1 MRSLIA
7 VLVASLVALQPML
20 SFDDSSSEINV
31 VGFSSKFIS
40 EEVNW
45 WEDTRMDRDKNYRH
59 DILDMALEQGKFVVD
74 GKISVLVDFDHMPTE
89 SDETLL
95 IEEVDFIPSWRFHHI
110 PIISGLIDVN
120 RVDDLLEVEG
130 VVFLTL
136 NGELHVLL
144 DNAIGIH
151 HVDTVWD
158 FGYT

>member
-7 VLVASLVALQPML
+7 VLMASLIALQPML
-20 SFDDSSSEINV
+20 SFDDSSNEINV
-31 VGFSSKFIS
+31 VGFSSKSIS

-95 IEEVDFIPSWRFHHI
+95 IEEVGFIPSWRFHHI
-110 PIISGLIDVN
+110 PIISGDVAPT
-120 RVDDLLEVEG
+120 LTEVEPPAG
-130 VVFLTL
+130 MDLDQVDWLL
-136 NGELHVLL
+136 NRTFQPS
-144 DNAIGIH
+144 IKSS
-151 HVDTVWD
+151 
-158 FGYT
+158 